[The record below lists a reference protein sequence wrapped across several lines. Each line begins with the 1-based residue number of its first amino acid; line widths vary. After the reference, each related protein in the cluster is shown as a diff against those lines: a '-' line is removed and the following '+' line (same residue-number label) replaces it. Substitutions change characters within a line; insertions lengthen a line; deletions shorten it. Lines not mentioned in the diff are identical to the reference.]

1 MKLSGKVQVSPP
13 CLLQIVRVSTGDRC
27 TVTAFEPPR
36 SAFQIVLLN
45 AEIDFVAKK
54 AVRGPDVEIDAQVL
68 SGHIQGRFVDQ
79 VGDG

>member
-1 MKLSGKVQVSPP
+1 M
-13 CLLQIVRVSTGDRC
+13 RVSTGDRC

-79 VGDG
+79 VGDVRDARPRR